1 MSRDRDDE
9 LINRTSEA
17 VALGKKPKPKGVF
30 ETIIDGII
38 LKNISDIKD
47 TFVNEVLIPQTMEW
61 LYGLGTNFLSDV
73 FQTPYDS
80 DRRSSV
86 FSSKKYIKYGDK
98 YESSARS
105 RRERRDER
113 IEDVRDYEDIS
124 FDSRQD
130 AERVLSRMIANMRK
144 YDGTVTISDLFAFSG
159 LKSSWTDE
167 KYGWTNLDKARIYR
181 GRRDGRY
188 YLDLP
193 EPFPIDED

>member
-1 MSRDRDDE
+1 MSRDNE
-9 LINRTSEA
+9 MVNRTNEA
-17 VALGKKPKPKGVF
+17 VAIGKKAKPKGVI
-30 ETIIDGII
+30 ETIIDEII
-38 LKNISDIKD
+38 IKNINDVKT
-47 TFVNEVLIPQTMEW
+47 TFVHEVLIPQTMDW

-80 DRRSSV
+80 GDRRSSI
-86 FSSKKYIKYGDK
+86 FSSRKYTSYGDK
-98 YESSARS
+98 FGSSVRS

-113 IEDVRDYEDIS
+113 AEDVRDYEDIS
-124 FDSRQD
+124 FDTRQD
-130 AERVLSRMIANMRK
+130 AERVLSKMYASMRK

-167 KYGWTNLDKARIYR
+167 KYGWTNLDKARVYR

-193 EPFPIDED
+193 EPFPIDDD